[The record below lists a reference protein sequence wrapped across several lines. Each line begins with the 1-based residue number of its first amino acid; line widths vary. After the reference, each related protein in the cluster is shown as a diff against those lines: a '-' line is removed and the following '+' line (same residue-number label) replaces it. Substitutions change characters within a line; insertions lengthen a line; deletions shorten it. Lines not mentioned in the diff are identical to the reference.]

1 MALGTSLPLSK
12 DVPTVAATNLETY
25 ALRAADLGRSEYS
38 VGGLT
43 LPNSKVL
50 IVSHEKGKA
59 GEERHLVRFDITVV
73 DALLVPATVSIYV
86 VIVRPPNTAITNQV
100 IIDHF
105 NRLVYLLAASANLN
119 LVAVLNNEV

>member
-25 ALRAADLGRSEYS
+25 ALRAADLGRSEFS
-38 VGGLT
+38 VSGLT
-43 LPNSKVL
+43 LPAAKIL
-50 IVSHEKGKA
+50 IVSHEKGKN

-73 DALLVPATVSIYV
+73 DALLVPATVSIYL

-100 IIDHF
+100 ILDQF
-105 NRLVYLLAASANLN
+105 NRLCYLLCASANLN

>member
-25 ALRAADLGRSEYS
+25 ALRAADLGRSEFS
-38 VGGLT
+38 VSGLT
-43 LPNSKVL
+43 LPAAKVL
-50 IVSHEKGKA
+50 IVSHEKGKN

-73 DALLVPATVSIYV
+73 DALLVPATVSIYL

-100 IIDHF
+100 ILDQF
-105 NRLVYLLAASANLN
+105 NRLCYLLCASANLN